1 MKTPS
6 LNAADQ
12 TAPALT
18 RQAWSC
24 RFTLSFALLASAA
37 AIAQPVSDTLRYDE
51 RGNIIQRVVAGQVT
65 DYRYDGLDRL
75 REETAPGNQR
85 LVLDADGNRLADGR
99 STYAVAPG
107 GQRLA
112 ARDGVAMVH
121 GPGGH
126 LLADRAWL
134 GGRWVQRQFDWTL
147 DGQIKTVRLDGIAV
161 ATYHYNEE
169 RQRTRKTLAAPPAG
183 VPAITLYRHDP
194 AGRLTLEVAGSP
206 AQATGVSV
214 SPGQVL
220 VRYIWQDEVPVAV
233 VWPPMTPGNPNARI
247 DRIVYLHNDHLNT
260 PRRATDA
267 RGVLVWQWNSDAFGS
282 SAPQEDPDGDGRP
295 VTIHLRFPGQYFD
308 AESGLHYNWNR
319 YYDPQVGRYTQSD
332 PIGLAG
338 GINTYAYVGGNPIS
352 FVDPW
357 GLCQCR
363 SFAQRTLD
371 RFEETSAAID
381 SMINNALPWPINS
394 ATGVAVAAGGG
405 AAARSWGGRTA
416 TQEAWRYGR
425 QLDTAAH
432 FSLFRVGRPD
442 LVRVGV
448 TSVATTAA
456 VTVAWNGGLLIGS
469 ALSAALS
476 GTDCE

>member
-1 MKTPS
+1 MWFAGQLLGIYRGGAFYASHNDALGRPELLSNLWGTVVWRAD
-6 LNAADQ
+6 NAA
-12 TAPALT
+12 
-18 RQAWSC
+18 
-24 RFTLSFALLASAA
+24 
-37 AIAQPVSDTLRYDE
+37 Y
-51 RGNIIQRVVAGQVT
+51 
-65 DYRYDGLDRL
+65 
-75 REETAPGNQR
+75 
-85 LVLDADGNRLADGR
+85 
-99 STYAVAPG
+99 
-107 GQRLA
+107 
-112 ARDGVAMVH
+112 
-121 GPGGH
+121 
-126 LLADRAWL
+126 DRAVVQDAV
-134 GGRWVQRQFDWTL
+134 GGFNV
-147 DGQIKTVRLDGIAV
+147 G
-161 ATYHYNEE
+161 
-169 RQRTRKTLAAPPAG
+169 
-183 VPAITLYRHDP
+183 
-194 AGRLTLEVAGSP
+194 
-206 AQATGVSV
+206 
-214 SPGQVL
+214 
-220 VRYIWQDEVPVAV
+220 
-233 VWPPMTPGNPNARI
+233 
-247 DRIVYLHNDHLNT
+247 
-260 PRRATDA
+260 
-267 RGVLVWQWNSDAFGS
+267 
-282 SAPQEDPDGDGRP
+282 
-295 VTIHLRFPGQYFD
+295 FPGQYFD
-308 AESGLHYNWNR
+308 TESGLYYNWHR
-319 YYDPQVGRYTQSD
+319 YYDASMGRYTQSD